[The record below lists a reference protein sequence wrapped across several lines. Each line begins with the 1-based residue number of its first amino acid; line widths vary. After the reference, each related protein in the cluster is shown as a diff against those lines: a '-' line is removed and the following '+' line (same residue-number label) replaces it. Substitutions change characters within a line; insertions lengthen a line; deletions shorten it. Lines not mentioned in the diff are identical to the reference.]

1 MIYWMTTMMKQT
13 IFSFPAAAMVVA
25 LVPGG
30 ALAQHHGTQAQR
42 ALNDEDRADLLAR
55 IRSMETRITAARA
68 NGTLTRTKASI
79 LQRKLVTTRQSYQKV
94 TRSQHFLS
102 AAESASYN
110 RTLDDVDA
118 QLPAG

>member
-1 MIYWMTTMMKQT
+1 MMKQT
-13 IFSFPAAAMVVA
+13 TLSLALAAMVAA

-30 ALAQHHGTQAQR
+30 ASAQHKGTQAQR
-42 ALNDEDRADLLAR
+42 ALNAEDRADLLER
-55 IRSMETRITAARA
+55 IRSLETRTAAART

-94 TRSQHFLS
+94 TRSQRFLS

-110 RTLDDVDA
+110 RTLDDIDA